1 MCSHGVFNDAAVS
14 KVSKKI
20 VVVRGE
26 VFRVLVGEGSL
37 TAGSVRRF
45 GGDTRAM
52 ERLCRCLRFALR
64 CLGAHAA
71 PLLPALA
78 HAMRALYAHR
88 AHSCVLYLA
97 SVLVS
102 VASRLSVSLPRAR
115 VTQSILGRWTSWPRR
130 RSACRS

>member
-1 MCSHGVFNDAAVS
+1 MCVC
-14 KVSKKI
+14 
-20 VVVRGE
+20 
-26 VFRVLVGEGSL
+26 VGEGSL

-102 VASRLSVSLPRAR
+102 VASQPASQPSVCRA
-115 VTQSILGRWTSWPRR
+115 P
-130 RSACRS
+130 A